1 MANTVR
7 EWRYES
13 VNGSKKDMSVA
24 NKSVSKWYKV
34 AGIGMVCGLALA
46 GCDRSDKDD
55 TEVTDV
61 TEQEAQV
68 SENAAATAV
77 SCDDPMVQDRLKS
90 ALKNTFNQQ
99 AQTLATSYANDAEIA
114 LNGGAVTTKANGI
127 IIDVQ
132 NAAVLQ
138 ATNEN
143 GLTTCQASV
152 SMTLPSED
160 LYQASQVQ
168 AANNQPSLQTRLAN
182 DNIRINNNML
192 IDDAFTYVVGTQGGQ
207 VRTRIAGQPALLT
220 VVSEVIASSTLQSAL
235 EEQRAKRA
243 AQQAESRRESAK
255 STQSNNNASQPRAV
269 TPAAPVRPAQPAKPP
284 VVNQSNQNSSQS
296 TPKTPSSN
304 PSAAAPSTASP
315 TPAAPEA
322 PKATPKD
329 ESIDMVII
337 EDKNATY

>member
-1 MANTVR
+1 
-7 EWRYES
+7 
-13 VNGSKKDMSVA
+13 MSVA
-24 NKSVSKWYKV
+24 NKNVSKWYKV
-34 AGIGMVCGLALA
+34 AGIGMVCGLALT
-46 GCDRSDKDD
+46 GCDRSEKEDAID
-55 TEVTDV
+55 TVEM
-61 TEQEAQV
+61 TEQEGQV
-68 SENAAATAV
+68 SENTAATAV

-90 ALKNTFNQQ
+90 ALKNTLNQQ
-99 AQTLATSYANDAEIA
+99 AQTLAVSYANDAEIA
-114 LNGGAVTTKANGI
+114 LSSGVVATKANGI
-127 IIDVQ
+127 MIDVQ

-168 AANNQPSLQTRLAN
+168 AANNQPSLQSRLAN

-220 VVSEVIASSTLQSAL
+220 VVSEVIASSALQSAM
-235 EEQRAKRA
+235 EEQRAQRA
-243 AQQAESRRESAK
+243 AQQAERPA
-255 STQSNNNASQPRAV
+255 QQNNNTASQPRVVA
-269 TPAAPVRPAQPAKPP
+269 PAAPVRPAQPATPP
-284 VVNQSNQNSSQS
+284 TVNQNNQSSNNSQSSNQNSQS
-296 TPKTPSSN
+296 ATA
-304 PSAAAPSTASP
+304 PSAP
-315 TPAAPEA
+315 TPLQEA

-337 EDKNATY
+337 EDKDATY

>member
-1 MANTVR
+1 
-7 EWRYES
+7 
-13 VNGSKKDMSVA
+13 MSVA
-24 NKSVSKWYKV
+24 NKNVSKWYKV
-34 AGIGMVCGLALA
+34 ASIGMVCGLALA
-46 GCDRSDKDD
+46 GCDRSEKEDATD
-55 TEVTDV
+55 TVEM
-61 TEQEAQV
+61 TEQEGQV
-68 SENAAATAV
+68 SENTAATAV

-90 ALKNTFNQQ
+90 ALKNTLNQQ
-99 AQTLATSYANDAEIA
+99 AQTLAVSYANDAEIA
-114 LNGGAVTTKANGI
+114 LSSGVVATKANGI
-127 IIDVQ
+127 MIDIQ

-168 AANNQPSLQTRLAN
+168 AANNQPSLQSRLAN

-220 VVSEVIASSTLQSAL
+220 VVSEVIASSALQSAM
-235 EEQRAKRA
+235 EEQRAQRA
-243 AQQAESRRESAK
+243 AQQAERPA
-255 STQSNNNASQPRAV
+255 QQNNNNNTASQPRVVA
-269 TPAAPVRPAQPAKPP
+269 PAAPVRPAQPATPP
-284 VVNQSNQNSSQS
+284 TVNQNNQSSNNSQSSNQNNQS
-296 TPKTPSSN
+296 ATA
-304 PSAAAPSTASP
+304 PSAP
-315 TPAAPEA
+315 TPLQEA

-337 EDKNATY
+337 EDKDATY

>member
-1 MANTVR
+1 
-7 EWRYES
+7 
-13 VNGSKKDMSVA
+13 MSVA
-24 NKSVSKWYKV
+24 NKNVSKWYKV

-46 GCDRSDKDD
+46 GCDRSEKEDAID
-55 TEVTDV
+55 TVEM
-61 TEQEAQV
+61 TEQEGQV
-68 SENAAATAV
+68 SENTAATAV

-90 ALKNTFNQQ
+90 ALKNTLNQQ
-99 AQTLATSYANDAEIA
+99 AQTLAVSYANDAEIA
-114 LNGGAVTTKANGI
+114 LSSGVVATKANGI
-127 IIDVQ
+127 MIDIQ

-168 AANNQPSLQTRLAN
+168 AANNQPSLQSRLAN

-220 VVSEVIASSTLQSAL
+220 VVSEVIASSALQSAM
-235 EEQRAKRA
+235 EEQRAQRA
-243 AQQAESRRESAK
+243 AQQAERPA
-255 STQSNNNASQPRAV
+255 QQNNNNNTASQPRVVA
-269 TPAAPVRPAQPAKPP
+269 PAAPVRPAQPATPP
-284 VVNQSNQNSSQS
+284 TVNQNNQSSNNSQSSNQNNQS
-296 TPKTPSSN
+296 ATA
-304 PSAAAPSTASP
+304 PSAP
-315 TPAAPEA
+315 TPLQEA

-337 EDKNATY
+337 EDKDATY

>member
-1 MANTVR
+1 
-7 EWRYES
+7 
-13 VNGSKKDMSVA
+13 MSVA
-24 NKSVSKWYKV
+24 NKNVSKWYQV

-46 GCDRSDKDD
+46 GCDRSEKENAE
-55 TEVTDV
+55 TAEV

-68 SENAAATAV
+68 SENASATAV

-90 ALKNTFNQQ
+90 ALKNTLNQQ
-99 AQTLATSYANDAEIA
+99 AQTLAVGYANDAEIG
-114 LNGGAVTTKANGI
+114 LGSGVVSTKVNGI
-127 IIDVQ
+127 VIDVQ

-168 AANNQPSLQTRLAN
+168 AANNQPSLQSRLAN

-192 IDDAFTYVVGTQGGQ
+192 IDNAFTYVVGTQGGQ

-220 VVSEVIASSTLQSAL
+220 VVSEVVASSTLQSAK
-235 EEQRAKRA
+235 EEQRAQRA
-243 AQQAESRRESAK
+243 NQQPERRRE
-255 STQSNNNASQPRAV
+255 
-269 TPAAPVRPAQPAKPP
+269 PAQPAKPP
-284 VVNQSNQNSSQS
+284 VVNQGNQNSSQS
-296 TPKTPSSN
+296 TKTPSST
-304 PSAAAPSTASP
+304 PSAAAPSTT

-337 EDKNATY
+337 EDKEATY

>member
-1 MANTVR
+1 
-7 EWRYES
+7 
-13 VNGSKKDMSVA
+13 MSVA
-24 NKSVSKWYKV
+24 NKNVSKWYKV

-46 GCDRSDKDD
+46 GCDRSEKEDAE
-55 TEVTDV
+55 TVEV

-68 SENAAATAV
+68 SENTAATVV

-90 ALKNTFNQQ
+90 ALKNTLNQQ
-99 AQTLATSYANDAEIA
+99 AQMLAVSYANDAEIG
-114 LNGGAVTTKANGI
+114 LSSGLVSTKAGGI
-127 IIDVQ
+127 MIDVQ

-168 AANNQPSLQTRLAN
+168 AANNQPSLQSRLAN

-220 VVSEVIASSTLQSAL
+220 VVSEVIASSALQSAM
-235 EEQRAKRA
+235 EEQRAQRA
-243 AQQAESRRESAK
+243 AQQAERPS
-255 STQSNNNASQPRAV
+255 QQNSQPRVVA
-269 TPAAPVRPAQPAKPP
+269 PAAPVRPAQPATPP
-284 VVNQSNQNSSQS
+284 TVNQNSQS
-296 TPKTPSSN
+296 NNQPAATPKPSNTAPATP
-304 PSAAAPSTASP
+304 
-315 TPAAPEA
+315 EV

-337 EDKNATY
+337 EDKDATY

>member
-1 MANTVR
+1 MDG
-7 EWRYES
+7 E
-13 VNGSKKDMSVA
+13 
-24 NKSVSKWYKV
+24 
-34 AGIGMVCGLALA
+34 
-46 GCDRSDKDD
+46 
-55 TEVTDV
+55 
-61 TEQEAQV
+61 
-68 SENAAATAV
+68 
-77 SCDDPMVQDRLKS
+77 
-90 ALKNTFNQQ
+90 
-99 AQTLATSYANDAEIA
+99 TLAVSYANDAEIG
-114 LNGGAVTTKANGI
+114 LGSGVVSTKANGI
-127 IIDVQ
+127 IIDIQ

-168 AANNQPSLQTRLAN
+168 AANNQPSLQSRLAN

-220 VVSEVIASSTLQSAL
+220 VVSEVVASSTLQSAM
-235 EEQRAKRA
+235 EEQRAQRA
-243 AQQAESRRESAK
+243 TQQPERRRESAQN
-255 STQSNNNASQPRAV
+255 TQSNNNTSQPRAV

-284 VVNQSNQNSSQS
+284 VVNQNSSQS
-296 TPKTPSSN
+296 TKTPSST
-304 PSAAAPSTASP
+304 PSAPTPSTTAPSTVTP

-337 EDKNATY
+337 EDKEATY

>member
-1 MANTVR
+1 
-7 EWRYES
+7 
-13 VNGSKKDMSVA
+13 MSVA
-24 NKSVSKWYKV
+24 NKNVSKWYKV

-46 GCDRSDKDD
+46 GCDRSEKEDAID
-55 TEVTDV
+55 TVEV
-61 TEQEAQV
+61 TEQEGQV
-68 SENAAATAV
+68 SENTAATAV

-90 ALKNTFNQQ
+90 ALKNTLNQQ
-99 AQTLATSYANDAEIA
+99 AQTLAVSYANDAEIA
-114 LNGGAVTTKANGI
+114 LSSGVVATKANGI
-127 IIDVQ
+127 MIDVQ

-168 AANNQPSLQTRLAN
+168 AANNQPSLQSRLAN

-220 VVSEVIASSTLQSAL
+220 VVSEVIASSALQSAM
-235 EEQRAKRA
+235 EEQRAQRA
-243 AQQAESRRESAK
+243 AQQAERPA
-255 STQSNNNASQPRAV
+255 QQNNNSTPSQPRVVA
-269 TPAAPVRPAQPAKPP
+269 PAAPVRPAQPATPP
-284 VVNQSNQNSSQS
+284 TVNQNNQSSNNQSNNQPAA
-296 TPKTPSSN
+296 TPKPSN
-304 PSAAAPSTASP
+304 TAPAT
-315 TPAAPEA
+315 PEA

-337 EDKNATY
+337 EDKDATY